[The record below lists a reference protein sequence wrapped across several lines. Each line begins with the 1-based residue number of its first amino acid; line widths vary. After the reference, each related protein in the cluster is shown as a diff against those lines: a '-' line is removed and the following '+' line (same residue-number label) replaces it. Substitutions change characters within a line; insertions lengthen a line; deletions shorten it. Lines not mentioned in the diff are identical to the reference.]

1 MQPIDERNKKRGGL
15 AAAGFGSGDDV
26 MISSDDNSVDK
37 VNGGDDFD
45 DCLFGAGDEVNNCE
59 Y

>member
-1 MQPIDERNKKRGGL
+1 MAGGSGHDFL
-15 AAAGFGSGDDV
+15 VGGSGDDV
-26 MISSDDNSVDK
+26 MISGDDDSIDK

-45 DCLFGAGDEVNNCE
+45 DCLFWAGDELANCE

>member
-1 MQPIDERNKKRGGL
+1 
-15 AAAGFGSGDDV
+15 
-26 MISSDDNSVDK
+26 MISSDDTSVDK

-45 DCLFGAGDEVNNCE
+45 DCLFGPGDEVNNCE

>member
-1 MQPIDERNKKRGGL
+1 NDFLVG
-15 AAAGFGSGDDV
+15 GSGDDV